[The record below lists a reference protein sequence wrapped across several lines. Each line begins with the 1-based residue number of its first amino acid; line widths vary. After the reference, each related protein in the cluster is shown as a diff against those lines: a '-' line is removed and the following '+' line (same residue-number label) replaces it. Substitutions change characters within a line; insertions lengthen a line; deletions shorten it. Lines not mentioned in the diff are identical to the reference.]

1 MTQIIRLLVLG
12 IVIVMILFA
21 CNILRPNPE
30 PTPTANPLVGPI
42 TGVELSIQATNA
54 TEVFKTVGQ
63 VINYTYTV
71 RNIGQTPLVP
81 TNGIVT
87 ISDTKVTGI
96 QCPNVNTIGNL
107 DANLDPNPN
116 ESLTCPGT
124 YAITQ
129 DDLNAGS
136 VNNSATATV
145 GTVVSG
151 IANASVRMAENKVLT
166 LIKNATPTTY
176 SQVGQSIK
184 YDYVITNTGEAAV
197 GPIQFV
203 VNDDRISTPINCGSP
218 IQLAKGQTVSCSAT
232 YTITSNDLTVTQ
244 IVNSATASGGSATVA
259 QPTTFTITN
268 TNILTRGT
276 TIQHPV
282 SDGEWMLQIARCYGA
297 DFTAVRDANRQVIDP
312 DLILP
317 HTTLSVPNIGSNGT
331 IYGPPCVEPYTVQA
345 GDTWNSIAQ
354 KFNADLAVLQEANKG
369 VTLSSGVKLKIPKNS
384 AGWNGSSPSTPSI
397 PPTTACNRAQLVSD
411 VSIPDGST
419 VAAGSTFTKTWRLRN
434 IGTCTWTTGYV
445 LIFDHGERMEAPDT
459 TPLTTGS
466 VPPNGTVDVS
476 VTLRAPAT
484 PGTYQAD
491 FRLRSSDNVSF
502 GIGATGQNTFW
513 VRIVVSQSTTAKI
526 AFASQRDSNN
536 EIYVMN
542 ADGTNQVRLTNNPS
556 NDESPTWSPDRS
568 RIAFRSER
576 DGNNE
581 IYVMNADGTGQFRLT
596 NNNAADNSPVW
607 SPNGG
612 KIAFR
617 SERDGNFEIY
627 VMNAD
632 GTNQTRLTNNNA
644 VDNLPTWSPDSS
656 KIAFTSERDGNVE
669 IYVMNADGNNQTRLT
684 NNNVTDFFP
693 AWSPNGSK
701 IAFSSERDGNIEIYV
716 MNADGNNQTRLTNN
730 SFRDNVPAWSPDSN
744 KIAFSSERD
753 GNFEIYVMNA
763 DGNNQT
769 RLTNNGAIDG
779 LPAWSPDGSK
789 IAFYSDR
796 DGNIEIYVMNTDGNN
811 QLRLTNNNAEDD
823 ELDWSP

>member
-1 MTQIIRLLVLG
+1 
-12 IVIVMILFA
+12 MILFA
-21 CNILRPNPE
+21 CNILRPT
-30 PTPTANPLVGPI
+30 PTPTPNPAVGPI

-63 VINYTYTV
+63 VINYTYIV

-81 TNGIVT
+81 TNGLVT

-96 QCPNVNTIGNL
+96 TCPNVNTIGNL

-116 ESLTCPGT
+116 ESLNCTGT

-145 GTVVSG
+145 GGVVSG

-166 LIKNATPTTY
+166 LTIAANPTTY
-176 SQVGQSIK
+176 NAAGQQIA
-184 YDYVITNTGEAAV
+184 YTYTITNTGATQL
-197 GPIQFV
+197 GPTQFV
-203 VNDDRISTPINCGSP
+203 IQDNRFGAPFNCGANTTLP
-218 IQLAKGQTVSCSAT
+218 PNQPFSCPGPAP
-232 YTITSNDLTVTQ
+232 YTIAAADLNVAEITNT
-244 IVNSATASGGSATVA
+244 ATASGGSAV
-259 QPTTFTITN
+259 TINPATISVRN
-268 TNILTRGT
+268 SNPPLGTGDPNYTRGAT
-276 TIQHPV
+276 VRHQV
-282 SDGEWMLQIARCYGA
+282 KEGEWMLQIARCYSA
-297 DFTAVRDANRQVIDP
+297 DFNALRAANLGVTDA
-312 DLILP
+312 DLIFPFPKTPELI
-317 HTTLSVPNIGSNGT
+317 VPNIGSVGTGT
-331 IYGPPCVEPYTVQA
+331 IYGPKDCVVFYTVKT
-345 GDTWNSIAQ
+345 GDTWESIARQ
-354 KFNADLAVLQEANKG
+354 FNADLEVLQAANLGKTVTNG
-369 VTLSSGVKLKIPKNS
+369 VELKIPRNS

-419 VAAGSTFTKTWRLRN
+419 VAAGSTFTKTWRLKN

-445 LIFDHGERMEAPDT
+445 LIFDHGERMDAPGT

-491 FRLRSSDNVSF
+491 FRLRSHDNVVF
-502 GIGATGQNTFW
+502 GIGANGQDTFW
-513 VRIVVSQSTTAKI
+513 VKIVVAQSTTAKI
-526 AFASQRDSNN
+526 AFASQRDGNN

-542 ADGTNQVRLTNNPS
+542 ADGTNQVRLTNNPA

-568 RIAFRSER
+568 RIAFASQR

-581 IYVMNADGTGQFRLT
+581 IYVMNADGTNQVRLT
-596 NNNAADNSPVW
+596 NNNAAENSLVW
-607 SPNGG
+607 SPNGS

-617 SERDGNFEIY
+617 SERDGNFEIYVMNVDGTNQTRLTNNNANDGVQAWSPDSSKIAFTSERDGNFEIY

-632 GTNQTRLTNNNA
+632 GTNQVRLTNNNA
-644 VDNLPTWSPDSS
+644 ADN
-656 KIAFTSERDGNVE
+656 
-669 IYVMNADGNNQTRLT
+669 
-684 NNNVTDFFP
+684 FP

-701 IAFSSERDGNIEIYV
+701 IAFASERDGNFEIYV

-744 KIAFSSERD
+744 KIAFASERD

-779 LPAWSPDGSK
+779 LPSWSPDGSK

-796 DGNIEIYVMNTDGNN
+796 DGNVEIYVMNADGNN

-823 ELDWSP
+823 ELDWST